1 MGLNNNTM
9 RIKTTKILLQY
20 HKNCHSSRENN
31 NLQNKI
37 SIIAKNLQSASKQAI
52 PTETVMLFIY
62 PEWYLIGARAWWHWW
77 CGITVTVTHTG
88 VVLQWCY
95 SGVTVVWFYS
105 SYLRGRSQLGKVN
118 GVLSDAWR
126 AARICAGSTSV
137 YYIYNSTQL
146 DNNSIWS
153 ETSPF
158 CWRHTNLHRIYN
170 EVVNYSTKCV
180 MAIHVWMD
188 QNMLKLNPNK
198 TEFMVIGNINK
209 RIIAGHIFRVE
220 LLNRHF
226 AEIDSG
232 CTCSIWSRP
241 FVQKT
246 YWAAD
251 VLRHLL

>member
-1 MGLNNNTM
+1 M
-9 RIKTTKILLQY
+9 
-20 HKNCHSSRENN
+20 
-31 NLQNKI
+31 
-37 SIIAKNLQSASKQAI
+37 
-52 PTETVMLFIY
+52 
-62 PEWYLIGARAWWHWW
+62 
-77 CGITVTVTHTG
+77 
-88 VVLQWCY
+88 
-95 SGVTVVWFYS
+95 VWFYS
-105 SYLRGRSQLGKVN
+105 SYLRGRSQLRKVN
-118 GVLSDAWR
+118 DVLSDAWR

-170 EVVNYSTKCV
+170 EVVNYITKCV

-198 TEFMVIGNINK
+198 TEFMVIENINK
-209 RIIAGHIFRVE
+209 RIIAGHLFRVE

-241 FVQKT
+241 FVQKNILGCWRSASFALNQT
-246 YWAAD
+246 IMATFGVTWGFPTGIKRWRWVILVRYHGMCYTLTAIYGNGDLVNIICLILNNLIWYT
-251 VLRHLL
+251 VWNLSILIHFVHRQNP